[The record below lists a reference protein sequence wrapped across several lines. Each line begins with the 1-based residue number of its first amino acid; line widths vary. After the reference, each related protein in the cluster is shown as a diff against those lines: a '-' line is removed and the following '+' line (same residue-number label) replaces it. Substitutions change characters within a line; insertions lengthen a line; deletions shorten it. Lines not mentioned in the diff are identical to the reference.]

1 MRRDGEGNL
10 LEVIGNNNSFTIL
23 LYTKELINRILCFIY
38 QQILNNILWAKKN
51 NRHSRIVYIYSYIHF
66 LVWIPLHLR
75 SNFKNNN

>member
-38 QQILNNILWAKKN
+38 QQILNNILWAKN
-51 NRHSRIVYIYSYIHF
+51 TIVTRIVIH
-66 LVWIPLHLR
+66 LVWIPVHLR
-75 SNFKNNN
+75 SNFNNI